1 MNIKKFGSVVFFS
14 HLLLGTLL
22 IFNSAI
28 ALDITIEQGVEN
40 PIPVA
45 IVPFGWSQASLA
57 PIDLSEIVAGDL
69 ERSARFEAMDFKDLP
84 QRPAEYQDVNF
95 KDWRLLGME
104 NLVIGQLV
112 LTDTGE
118 YEVEFRLIDVYK
130 EKQIAGFRLPSTKA
144 QLRTTAHEISDIIY
158 EKLIGVRG
166 AFATRIA
173 YITVNQ
179 KRDGSKNFS
188 LQIADAD
195 GHNPQVLLESPEP
208 LMSPSWSPDGKR
220 LAYVS
225 FESKNSAIFVQ
236 DIKTGKRDK
245 VAANRGIN
253 SAPAWS
259 PDGSSL
265 AMTLSKDGNT
275 EIYIM
280 HLGSRTLRR
289 ITNNQAI
296 DTEPNWSKD
305 GKKLVFTSDRGGS
318 PQIYE
323 IAVRGGGKPK
333 RLTFNGPYH
342 ARPRYSSDGNSM
354 TMVTGQKGI
363 YRIAIMNLRNGS
375 SDILTKGRLD
385 ESPSF
390 APNDHMIIY
399 TTTGARGT
407 ALAAVSADGQVHQ
420 RLTLQDGEVR
430 EPAWGPFLLRR

>member
-1 MNIKKFGSVVFFS
+1 MFFACA
-14 HLLLGTLL
+14 LLML
-22 IFNSAI
+22 NNAS

-57 PIDLSEIVAGDL
+57 PDDLSEIISGDL

-84 QRPAEYQDVNF
+84 QQPSEFQNVNF

-104 NLVIGQLV
+104 NLVIGKLIE
-112 LTDTGE
+112 TSSGD

-130 EKQIAGFRLPSTKA
+130 EKQIAGFKLPSTEA

-173 YITVNQ
+173 YITVNK
-179 KRDGSKNFS
+179 KRDGKKIYT

-208 LMSPSWSPDGKR
+208 LLSPSWSPDGKR

-225 FESKNSAIFVQ
+225 FEGKNSAIFVQ
-236 DIKTGKRDK
+236 DIKTGKREK

-253 SAPAWS
+253 SAPDWS
-259 PDGSSL
+259 PDGTRL

-280 HLGSRTLRR
+280 HLASKSLQR
-289 ITNNQAI
+289 ITRNKAI
-296 DTEPNWSKD
+296 DTEPNWSSD
-305 GKKLVFTSDRGGS
+305 GKKLAFTSDRGGS

-323 IAVRGGGKPK
+323 VSVLGDGKAK
-333 RLTFNGPYH
+333 RLTFEGTYN
-342 ARPRYSSDGNSM
+342 ARPRYSSDGNFL
-354 TMVTGQKGI
+354 TMVTGEKGI
-363 YRIAIMNLRNGS
+363 YRIAILDLRSGYF
-375 SDILTKGRLD
+375 DILTKARLD

-399 TTTGARGT
+399 TTSGTRGT

-420 RLTLQDGEVR
+420 RLELQDGEVR
-430 EPAWGPFLLRR
+430 EPAWGPFLPRR

>member
-1 MNIKKFGSVVFFS
+1 MDTRMKIKKFSIIFFS
-14 HLLLGTLL
+14 CALFLL
-22 IFNSAI
+22 NHANAI
-28 ALDITIEQGVEN
+28 DITIEQGIEN

-45 IVPFGWSQASLA
+45 IVPFGWTQASII
-57 PIDLSEIVAGDL
+57 PIELSGIISEDL
-69 ERSARFEAMDFKDLP
+69 ERSGRFESMDFKDLP
-84 QRPAEYQDVNF
+84 QQPADFQDINF

-104 NLVIGQLV
+104 NLVIGKLV

-118 YEVEFRLIDVYK
+118 YEIEFRLIDVYK
-130 EKQIAGFRLPSTKA
+130 EKQIVGFKLPSTRS

-173 YITVNQ
+173 YITVNK
-179 KRDGSKNFS
+179 KRDNTRNFT

-195 GHNPQVLLESPEP
+195 GHNPQILLESSQP

-225 FESKNSAIFVQ
+225 FENKKSVIFVQ

-253 SAPAWS
+253 SAPSWS

-280 HLGSRTLRR
+280 HLESKILQR
-289 ITNNQAI
+289 ITHNRAI
-296 DTEPNWSKD
+296 DTEPNWSSD
-305 GKKLVFTSDRGGS
+305 GNKLAFTSDRGGS

-323 IAVRGGGKPK
+323 ISVRGESRPE
-333 RLTFNGPYH
+333 RLTFDGPYH
-342 ARPRYSSDGNSM
+342 ARPRYSADGKTL
-354 TMVTGQKGI
+354 TMVSGNNGI
-363 YRIAIMNLRNGS
+363 YRIAILDLHNGTT
-375 SDILTKGRLD
+375 DTLTKARLD

-399 TTTGARGT
+399 TTMGTNGT
-407 ALAAVSADGQVHQ
+407 ALAAVSADGKVHQ
-420 RLTLQDGEVR
+420 RLALQDGEVR
-430 EPAWGPFLLRR
+430 EPAWGPFLPRR

>member
-1 MNIKKFGSVVFFS
+1 MRLRITGTII
-14 HLLLGTLL
+14 LGC
-22 IFNSAI
+22 
-28 ALDITIEQGVEN
+28 ALFVINHANAMDITIEQGIEN

-45 IVPFGWSQASLA
+45 IVPFGWSQASMA
-57 PIDLSEIVAGDL
+57 PDDLSEIISGDL
-69 ERSARFEAMDFKDLP
+69 ERSARFEAMDFEDLP
-84 QRPAEYQDVNF
+84 QQPSDFHDVNF

-104 NLVIGQLV
+104 NLVIGKLV
-112 LTDTGE
+112 QTSAGE

-130 EKQIAGFRLPSTKA
+130 EKQIAGFKLPSTEA

-173 YITVNQ
+173 YITVNK
-179 KRDGSKNFS
+179 KRDGKKSYT

-195 GHNPQVLLESPEP
+195 GHSPQVLLESPEP
-208 LMSPSWSPDGKR
+208 LLSPSWSPDGKR

-225 FESKNSAIFVQ
+225 FEGRNSAIFVQ

-245 VAANRGIN
+245 VAANKGIN

-259 PDGSSL
+259 PDGSRL

-280 HLGSRTLRR
+280 HLSSKSLQR
-289 ITNNQAI
+289 ITRNKAI
-296 DTEPNWSKD
+296 DTEPNWSSD
-305 GKKLVFTSDRGGS
+305 GKKLAFTSDRGGS

-323 IAVRGGGKPK
+323 VSVLGDGKAK
-333 RLTFNGPYH
+333 RLTFEGSYN
-342 ARPRYSSDGNSM
+342 ARPRYSSDGNFL
-354 TMVTGQKGI
+354 TMVTGEKGV
-363 YRIAIMNLRNGS
+363 YRIAILNLRSGYF
-375 SDILTKGRLD
+375 DILTRARLD

-399 TTTGARGT
+399 TTSGARGT

-420 RLTLQDGEVR
+420 RLELQDGEVR
-430 EPAWGPFLLRR
+430 EPAWGPFLPRR

>member
-1 MNIKKFGSVVFFS
+1 MSKSMKSRMTRIIFFS
-14 HLLLGTLL
+14 CALFILSNVH
-22 IFNSAI
+22 
-28 ALDITIEQGVEN
+28 ALDITIEQGIEN

-45 IVPFGWSQASLA
+45 IVPFGWSQAANL
-57 PIDLSEIVAGDL
+57 PEDVSEIISGDL
-69 ERSARFEAMDFKDLP
+69 ERSARFKAMDFEDLP
-84 QRPAEYQDVNF
+84 QHPSEFKDVNF

-104 NLVIGQLV
+104 NLVIGQMIQ
-112 LTDTGE
+112 TSTGD

-130 EKQIAGFRLPSTKA
+130 EKQIAGFRLPSTKT

-173 YITVNQ
+173 YITVNK
-179 KRDGSKNFS
+179 KRDGKKTYT

-195 GHNPQVLLESPEP
+195 GYGPQVLLESPEP
-208 LMSPSWSPDGKR
+208 LLSPSWSPNGKK

-225 FESKNSAIFVQ
+225 FEGKNSAIFVQ

-245 VAANRGIN
+245 VAATRGIN

-259 PDGSSL
+259 PDGSRL

-280 HLGSRTLRR
+280 HLASKSLQR
-289 ITNNQAI
+289 ITRNKAI
-296 DTEPNWSKD
+296 DTEPNWSGD
-305 GKKLVFTSDRGGS
+305 GKKLAFTSDRGGS

-323 IAVRGGGKPK
+323 VNVLGDGKAK
-333 RLTFNGPYH
+333 RLTFEGTYN
-342 ARPRYSSDGNSM
+342 ARPRYSSDGKLL
-354 TMVTGQKGI
+354 TMVTGTKGV
-363 YRIAIMNLRNGS
+363 YRIAILDLRNDYF
-375 SDILTKGRLD
+375 DILTRARLD

-399 TTTGARGT
+399 TTSGTRGT

-420 RLTLQDGEVR
+420 RLELQDGEVR
-430 EPAWGPFLLRR
+430 EPAWGPFLPRR